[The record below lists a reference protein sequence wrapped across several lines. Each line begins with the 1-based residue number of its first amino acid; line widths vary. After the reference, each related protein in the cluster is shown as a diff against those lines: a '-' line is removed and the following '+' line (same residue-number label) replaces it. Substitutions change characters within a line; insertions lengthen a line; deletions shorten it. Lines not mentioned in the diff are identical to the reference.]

1 MISTEV
7 TAYLCSLI
15 RYFFVRYSAL
25 FTCLALWSSVSVH
38 AHGGVFLEDDQCVI
52 QIGFYK
58 AHFKIHQPQESQHA
72 ELCEDI
78 PHLGESVFVLEYLH
92 TSMRETPVD
101 FRIIKDVSNLGRFA
115 RWDDIKDKDLS
126 RDTVFHQPPQIRQ
139 DGVFLAL
146 HTFTEEGGYIG
157 IVSTPNPE
165 QNRMYTAVFPFRVGG
180 SDWGT
185 IPWFI
190 ALAVFLQVG
199 YWLMSGGYAR
209 IRRALEK

>member
-1 MISTEV
+1 MRNSSVYPKQFNTIFFARST
-7 TAYLCSLI
+7 
-15 RYFFVRYSAL
+15 AL

-58 AHFKIHQPQESQHA
+58 AHFKIYQPQESRHA

-92 TSMRETPVD
+92 TSMREVPVD
-101 FRIIKDVSNLGRFA
+101 FRIIKD
-115 RWDDIKDKDLS
+115 
-126 RDTVFHQPPQIRQ
+126 TVFYQPPQIRQ

-146 HTFTEEGGYIG
+146 HEFSEEGGYIG
-157 IVSTPNPE
+157 IVSTSNPE

-190 ALAVFLQVG
+190 AMAVFLQAG

-209 IRRALEK
+209 IRRVLKK